1 MGLIEIDPDLL
12 PKLKLGLH
20 CGQIVLSFVLWCM
33 EIAVFRGEKAKITG
47 LNGWTFGVC
56 FLSIPAWIYLVMTP
70 RFGRTRKFAVPTAM
84 LAVDGTFTILWLSA
98 FATQASYNA
107 QDLCGKVCGVSKAI
121 VALGVFVTLLFAG
134 TTFLSGYT
142 LMYYNFTDGNLP
154 GYDNRKVRGGENID
168 PDKAA
173 FSMAPHDDEAYER
186 VNMDDHEAG
195 GSNTNAGGSYN
206 DNSYTGSAR
215 YGEANPY
222 NTEDDD
228 PSNYGS
234 VPHRQNSLF
243 DHDTEY
249 HGGVPA
255 GMSYAN
261 PPVGNAYDDHPA
273 QFPAAPY
280 DRTVHH

>member
-1 MGLIEIDPDLL
+1 MGLIDLDPDLL

-20 CGQIVLSFVLWCM
+20 IGQIVLAFVLWCM
-33 EIAVFRGEKAKITG
+33 EIAVFRAKKAQITG
-47 LNGWTFGVC
+47 LNGWTFGVV

-70 RFGRTRKFAVPTAM
+70 RFSRTRRFAIPTAM
-84 LAVDGTFTILWLSA
+84 LAVDGVFTIVWLSA
-98 FATQASYNA
+98 FATQASYNGKG
-107 QDLCGKVCGVSKAI
+107 DCGSACGVSKAI
-121 VALGVFVTLLFAG
+121 VALGVFVFLLFAA

-142 LMYYNFTDGNLP
+142 LMYFNFHDGKLP
-154 GYDNRKVRGGENID
+154 GYDNKKIRGGENID

-195 GSNTNAGGSYN
+195 GNRYN

-222 NTEDDD
+222 SADDD
-228 PSNYGS
+228 PSRYGS
-234 VPHRQNSLF
+234 LPSRHNDTLF
-243 DHDTEY
+243 EHDSEY
-249 HGGVPA
+249 HSGAPPS
-255 GMSYAN
+255 MPYAN

-273 QFPAAPY
+273 QFPAANY
-280 DRTVHH
+280 DRTIH

>member
-1 MGLIEIDPDLL
+1 MAFIEIDPDVM
-12 PKLKLGLH
+12 PKIKLGLH
-20 CGQIVLSFVLWCM
+20 CGQIGLSFVLWCL
-33 EIAVFRGEKAKITG
+33 EIAVFRGDKAKITG

-70 RFGRTRKFAVPTAM
+70 RFSRTRKFAIPAAM
-84 LAVDGTFTILWLSA
+84 LGVDAAFTIIWLSA
-98 FATQASYNA
+98 FATQANYNG
-107 QDLCGKVCGVSKAI
+107 QGLCGNVCGISKAI
-121 VALGVFVTLLFAG
+121 VAFGVFITILFAG

-142 LMYYNFTDGNLP
+142 LMYYNFHDGSLP

-186 VNMDDHEAG
+186 VNMDDHEG
-195 GSNTNAGGSYN
+195 EGRQGYN

-222 NTEDDD
+222 SSEDVVGGQ
-228 PSNYGS
+228 YGS
-234 VPHRQNSLF
+234 VPQRQNSLF

-249 HGGVPA
+249 HSGGPA
-255 GMSYAN
+255 GSGYAN
-261 PPVGNAYDDHPA
+261 PPVGTAYDDQPI
-273 QFPAAPY
+273 QFPAANY
-280 DRTVHH
+280 DRTVPH